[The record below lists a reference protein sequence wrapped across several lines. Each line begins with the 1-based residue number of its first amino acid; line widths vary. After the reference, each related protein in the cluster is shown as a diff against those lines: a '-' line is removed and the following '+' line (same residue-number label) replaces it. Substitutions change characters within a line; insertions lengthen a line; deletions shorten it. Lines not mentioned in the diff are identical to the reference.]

1 MRLLRSAG
9 RGLRGLA
16 LALGLLGLIG
26 GLSLLVAFPLWWFC
40 TRWPRAFTVASGGL
54 LAAGCR
60 LCCSRAAC
68 SGPAAALAG
77 SAPWWRRRFLPG
89 LRTAGLV
96 LASLGAVYGIALA
109 AARIFR

>member
-1 MRLLRSAG
+1 VRLLRSAG

-26 GLSLLVAFPLWWFC
+26 GLSLLVALPLWWFC

-54 LAAGCR
+54 LAAGLAWLLARR
-60 LCCSRAAC
+60 LQRASRAA
-68 SGPAAALAG
+68 GGLR
-77 SAPWWRRRFLPG
+77 PWWRRRFLPG